1 MSHEHILTHS
11 SLSEYGCNKNTR
23 TFGAVKSLYDDDMT
37 SVYSGGLVYEYS
49 QEESKYGLG
58 SISGDTYTENDDFK
72 NLMQQYSD
80 NPAPSG
86 DGGYKSDGKASE
98 CPANSDTWEVK
109 DFDGE
114 DLPAI
119 PDGADKYMTDGAG
132 KGPGLQGAG
141 SQNAGGESTST
152 ASAGSGSVT
161 AVASNAAS
169 GGASGTGAASA
180 ASSSAAANSMFAGEM
195 GKAPL
200 VCGAVVLIS
209 TLFGA
214 SLL

>member
-1 MSHEHILTHS
+1 
-11 SLSEYGCNKNTR
+11 
-23 TFGAVKSLYDDDMT
+23 MT

-58 SISGDTYTENDDFK
+58 SISGDTYTENQDFQA
-72 NLMQQYSD
+72 LMQQFSE

-86 DGGYKSDGKASE
+86 DGGYKSDGSASP
-98 CPANSDTWEVK
+98 CPANSDTWDVQNFNG
-109 DFDGE
+109 D
-114 DLPAI
+114 DLPAL
-119 PDGADKYMTDGAG
+119 PDGASDYMKNGAG
-132 KGPGLQGAG
+132 KGPGLTGAG
-141 SQNAGGESTST
+141 SQNAGGESTAT

-169 GGASGTGAASA
+169 SGASGAAA
-180 ASSSAAANSMFAGEM
+180 ATSSAAASSLLVGDM
-195 GKAPL
+195 GKAPF

-214 SLL
+214 ALL

>member
-1 MSHEHILTHS
+1 
-11 SLSEYGCNKNTR
+11 
-23 TFGAVKSLYDDDMT
+23 VKSLYDSDMT

-58 SISGDTYTENDDFK
+58 SISGDTYTENQDFQA
-72 NLMQQYSD
+72 LMQQFSE

-86 DGGYKSDGKASE
+86 DGGYKSDGTASP
-98 CPANSDTWEVK
+98 CPSNSDTWDVK
-109 DFDGE
+109 DFNGE
-114 DLPAI
+114 DLPAL
-119 PDGADKYMTDGAG
+119 PDGASDYMKSGAG
-132 KGPGLQGAG
+132 KGPGLTGAG
-141 SQNAGGESTST
+141 SQNAGGESTAT

-169 GGASGTGAASA
+169 SGASSSGASA
-180 ASSSAAANSMFAGEM
+180 ATSSAAASSLLVGDM
-195 GKAPL
+195 GKAPF

-214 SLL
+214 ALL

>member
-1 MSHEHILTHS
+1 
-11 SLSEYGCNKNTR
+11 
-23 TFGAVKSLYDDDMT
+23 MT

-58 SISGDTYTENDDFK
+58 SISGDTYTENQDFQA
-72 NLMQQYSD
+72 LMQQFSE

-86 DGGYKSDGKASE
+86 DGGYKSDGSASP
-98 CPANSDTWEVK
+98 CPANSDTWDVQNFNG
-109 DFDGE
+109 D
-114 DLPAI
+114 DLPAL
-119 PDGADKYMTDGAG
+119 PDGAST
-132 KGPGLQGAG
+132 GAG
-141 SQNAGGESTST
+141 SQNAGGESTAT

-169 GGASGTGAASA
+169 SGASGAAA
-180 ASSSAAANSMFAGEM
+180 ATSSAAASSLLVGDM
-195 GKAPL
+195 GKAPF

-214 SLL
+214 AVV

>member
-1 MSHEHILTHS
+1 
-11 SLSEYGCNKNTR
+11 
-23 TFGAVKSLYDDDMT
+23 MT

-58 SISGDTYTENDDFK
+58 TISGDTYTENDDFK
-72 NLMQQYSD
+72 NLMQQFAD

-86 DGGYKSDGKASE
+86 DGGYKSDGSAST
-98 CPANSDTWEVK
+98 CPSNSDSWDVK
-109 DFDGE
+109 DFTGDE
-114 DLPAI
+114 LPAL
-119 PDGADKYMTDGAG
+119 PDGADEYMKDGAG
-132 KGPGLQGAG
+132 KGPGLQGSG

-152 ASAGSGSVT
+152 AQAGSGSVT
-161 AVASNAAS
+161 AVASNASNAAS
-169 GGASGTGAASA
+169 NTGAASA
-180 ASSSAAANSMFAGEM
+180 ASSSAAANSLLVGDM
-195 GKAPL
+195 GKGPL